1 MMVLMPI
8 IAYFAVAG
16 LVAAVLAW
24 RHRLK
29 APTLARPARRPGAAV
44 RLAEGLALAMV
55 GAAILVMFIGAGPIP
70 WSDLGLVK
78 AHLPELYKAWTI
90 ALALAAAGLAL
101 VLATAALWRTW
112 AAALLMVGWLVGV
125 LWLLAG
131 GGNSLA
137 VFMKS
142 PPDEII
148 TFSTLAPHP
157 DFPHV
162 QLYVNGVHL
171 GEPPVT
177 MTMKEFLAKVPYW
190 PEPPEGL
197 TENQLLS
204 SEEQKTARPWFYF
217 TAFIPKPDR
226 PWDTEQRRYYAQA
239 ELDGEWG
246 GGFGGGG
253 GGGGGRIRSY
263 ESFLSFR
270 FPKFDA
276 RVQRHIEQA
285 AQAGFRVDAA
295 WMAEA
300 ETFGNRTWQLLRERI
315 AKNPPYQQILDQWA
329 ALHYRLP
336 KPMSADDAR
345 EALERIAAEAEE
357 LGKYD
362 TLSVAGAATDLVV
375 PHLDVGWLVR
385 AANDALRSNYGGY
398 GYSSSGGGFS
408 VHGSGQ
414 RSLRDY
420 VLAHAVWRMDQRL
433 DAQDDSQPNRI
444 ETEVLPTLVYCS
456 RDDSRINLALDL
468 AVRLGWP
475 GAFDFIYRHNWSRS
489 VSEPFDDDAIR
500 VGQDQYVNG
509 WLYRLLN
516 FDGPEARAFRN
527 RYTYL
532 AFDMAD
538 KATRGADATVEMDHL
553 GFLFMDRDLGAESLA
568 VKFWPRFLEATR
580 AIQPDNGYWGLLNR
594 IEYLARTEPNA
605 TLQMYREALAVTHG
619 QLGWIPTDKLERL
632 PPSRQ
637 VEIID
642 LWTDQLREIAA
653 NPPKD
658 RRPWMEPQSLDGPD
672 ELLRRLELRRKELAG
687 R

>member
-8 IAYFAVAG
+8 IAFFAVAG

-29 APTLARPARRPGAAV
+29 APTLALPARRPGAAV

-55 GAAILVMFIGAGPIP
+55 GTALLAMLLAGGPIP
-70 WSDLGLVK
+70 WSDLDLVK
-78 AHLPELYKAWTI
+78 ANLPELYGAWSI

-112 AAALLMVGWLVGV
+112 AAALLMAGWLAGAM
-125 LWLLAG
+125 WFLAG
-131 GGNSLA
+131 GTDGLA

-142 PPDEII
+142 PPDEFI
-148 TFSTLAPHP
+148 TFYTLAPRP

-171 GEPPVT
+171 GEAPVT
-177 MTMKEFLAKVPYW
+177 MTMEEFLAKVPYW

-204 SEEQKTARPWFYF
+204 WEEQKTARPWFYF

-226 PWDTEQRRYYAQA
+226 QAGPEQRRYYAQA

-246 GGFGGGG
+246 HGFGGGG
-253 GGGGGRIRSY
+253 GGGGGRIRHYDSD
-263 ESFLSFR
+263 LSFR

-276 RVQRHIEQA
+276 RVRQHIEQA

-295 WMAEA
+295 WVAEA

-336 KPMSADDAR
+336 EPMSADDAR
-345 EALERIAAEAEE
+345 EALERIAAEAYR

-414 RSLRDY
+414 RPLRDY
-420 VLAHAVWRMDQRL
+420 VVAHAVWRMDQRL
-433 DAQDDSQPNRI
+433 DARDDSQPNRI
-444 ETEVLPTLVYCS
+444 ETEVLPTLVYRS
-456 RDDSRINLALDL
+456 RDASEHNLALDL

-475 GAFDFIYRHNWSRS
+475 GAFDFIYRHNWSRQ
-489 VSEPFDDDAIR
+489 VSTWTDPDAVN
-500 VGQDQYVNG
+500 VGFGADQVVNG
-509 WLYRLLN
+509 
-516 FDGPEARAFRN
+516 
-527 RYTYL
+527 
-532 AFDMAD
+532 
-538 KATRGADATVEMDHL
+538 
-553 GFLFMDRDLGAESLA
+553 
-568 VKFWPRFLEATR
+568 
-580 AIQPDNGYWGLLNR
+580 
-594 IEYLARTEPNA
+594 
-605 TLQMYREALAVTHG
+605 
-619 QLGWIPTDKLERL
+619 
-632 PPSRQ
+632 
-637 VEIID
+637 
-642 LWTDQLREIAA
+642 
-653 NPPKD
+653 
-658 RRPWMEPQSLDGPD
+658 
-672 ELLRRLELRRKELAG
+672 
-687 R
+687 